1 MRDIGAHQLAALT
14 PTLTPTLTLA
24 HQLAA
29 LTLTQTTPTLTLAH
43 QLAALTLTLTQTTP
57 TLTLAHQLA
66 AELKDGIHRADEP
79 RVVRGVPLGKL
90 GNLLGQPCAELHV
103 GRTLE
108 VMEQLVHLV
117 RARDRGRGMSRARA
131 RAR

>member
-14 PTLTPTLTLA
+14 LTLTPTLTRA

-29 LTLTQTTPTLTLAH
+29 LTPTLTPTLTLAH

-90 GNLLGQPCAELHV
+90 GDLLGQPCAELHV

>member
-29 LTLTQTTPTLTLAH
+29 
-43 QLAALTLTLTQTTP
+43 LTLTQTTP

>member
-1 MRDIGAHQLAALT
+1 MRDIG
-14 PTLTPTLTLA
+14 
-24 HQLAA
+24 
-29 LTLTQTTPTLTLAH
+29 AH

-57 TLTLAHQLA
+57 TLALAHQLA

-90 GNLLGQPCAELHV
+90 GDLLGQPCAELHV

>member
-1 MRDIGAHQLAALT
+1 MSGAYRSASWVIFSVSLV
-14 PTLTPTLTLA
+14 
-24 HQLAA
+24 
-29 LTLTQTTPTLTLAH
+29 
-43 QLAALTLTLTQTTP
+43 
-57 TLTLAHQLA
+57 
-66 AELKDGIHRADEP
+66 
-79 RVVRGVPLGKL
+79 RVRVRFRVWVWVWVRVRVRVRVRGD
-90 GNLLGQPCAELHV
+90 LLGQPCAELHV

>member
-14 PTLTPTLTLA
+14 LTL
-24 HQLAA
+24 
-29 LTLTQTTPTLTLAH
+29 TPTLTLAH

-90 GNLLGQPCAELHV
+90 GDLLGQP
-103 GRTLE
+103 G
-108 VMEQLVHLV
+108 
-117 RARDRGRGMSRARA
+117 
-131 RAR
+131 